1 MDKVDLLDVRYLT
14 LEVLKAVTH
23 LSVSRGS
30 ERVANFS
37 QWIEFEVQ
45 LQRFSSGL
53 SNIQL
58 SDGSSFS
65 CQKNTIEAYLTIHGL
80 FEDSEF
86 INQDVVSKWDAHQC
100 MRSWEEEKQIIITY
114 ILPRKQFDYLMSN
127 VSSNHLPK
135 NIRLEL
141 NGNHFPKDEQPL
153 KTVNWNLEESSK
165 VSVLGISF
173 HFENVT
179 ETINHTA
186 RTKGFIGN
194 LYREIAQGIRK
205 TNTNELIVLGVLL
218 ILLAINELNK

>member
-1 MDKVDLLDVRYLT
+1 MDKVDVLDVRYLN
-14 LEVLKAVTH
+14 LEVLKADTH
-23 LSVSRGS
+23 LGVSRGS
-30 ERVANFS
+30 EWGANSS
-37 QWIEFEVQ
+37 QSIQFKVQ

-53 SNIQL
+53 SSIHL

-65 CQKNTIEAYLTIHGL
+65 SQKETIEANLTIYGI
-80 FEDSEF
+80 FDDSEF
-86 INQDVVSKWDAHQC
+86 ENQDVASEWDDNQW
-100 MRSWEEEKQIIITY
+100 MRYWKDEKEINITY

-127 VSSNHLPK
+127 ISSNHLPK

-141 NGNHFPKDEQPL
+141 NGNHFAKYEEHL
-153 KTVNWNLEESSK
+153 KTVNWNIEESSK

-194 LYREIAQGIRK
+194 LYRKIAQGIRK
-205 TNTNELIVLGVLL
+205 ANTNSLIVMGVLL